1 MEMYSEHNE
10 WKALDSGQKS
20 GGSDPA
26 RNSIENPAYKT
37 KSKWRV
43 LGIRGI
49 QNESLGEGRDLCFW
63 DFLVV
68 EESQNGLR
76 IVSPNAIS

>member
-1 MEMYSEHNE
+1 MRMSEKRWILGRNP
-10 WKALDSGQKS
+10 

-26 RNSIENPAYKT
+26 RNSIANPAYKT

-49 QNESLGEGRDLCFW
+49 ENESLGITRFHS
-63 DFLVV
+63 FSAPLVV